1 MVGKVTTL
9 GDRAIKANVAR
20 QFFGVDGSGI
30 KVGIISTSFNALS
43 GLNTDISS
51 GDLPGKGNILGYNKP
66 VNIIVD
72 SSNPLYAD
80 DEGRALGQI
89 IHDIAPGAEL
99 FFHTFLDDEDEAI
112 AAEESFSK
120 AVSALVAQSVDII
133 VEDSVL
139 ASPLLQ
145 NGKAAKSVED
155 AIDKG
160 VTFISAAG
168 NNGGISYESR
178 FRVGTEFELGDVKLQ
193 AHDFDIGE
201 NIDIFQNINV
211 LEENTLIRP
220 FLSWNEPIRKI
231 ESEYIQ
237 FLVNTPELPSLENI
251 VGISFPPNESLVNAS
266 ISEFSYAPRKGEELY
281 FIIAKPADTENSQ
294 TDFFKWISGANGL
307 DRSTDYEY
315 INESANNRT
324 VYGSSNAPNSITVG
338 ATNIDNPTEIR
349 SYSSRGASPIL
360 LDSQGNKLAK
370 PILRNKPEVYAPDG
384 VETAFAP
391 NSPFAVFRGTSASA
405 PHIAGSVALMLDRS
419 DGNLTP
425 EEIRT
430 KVQNTALSIG
440 EGSGLVQAD
449 RAVIESF
456 VSEKIGSDCTDF
468 LYGGDSADNLY
479 GNKGADI
486 LIGRGGQDYLVGGEG
501 KDILLGGKG
510 NDVLDG
516 GKGNDFLIGGKGADR
531 FVLRSLYGQDKIL
544 DYHPGEDFFIL
555 EELTFEQITITQGSF
570 STSIQ
575 VTNTQERLAELIGI
589 QASTIGVDNF
599 IALA

>member
-43 GLNTDISS
+43 GLDTDIKS
-51 GDLPGKGNILGYNKP
+51 GDLPGKDNILGYNKP
-66 VNIIVD
+66 VKIIAD

-99 FFHTFLDDEDEAI
+99 FFHTVLDDEDEAI
-112 AAEESFSK
+112 VTEESFSQ
-120 AVSALVAQSVDII
+120 AVSALVAQGVDII

-145 NGKAAKSVED
+145 DGKAAKSVEY
-155 AIDKG
+155 AVNKG

-168 NNGGISYESR
+168 NNGGISYER
-178 FRVGTEFELGDVKLQ
+178 KFRVGAEFELGGLQFQ

-201 NIDIFQNINV
+201 NIDIFQNVNV

-220 FLSWNEPIRKI
+220 FLSWNEPTGKV
-231 ESEYIQ
+231 ESKYIQ
-237 FLVNTPELPSLENI
+237 FLVNTPELPSLNNI
-251 VGISFPPNESLVNAS
+251 VRISVSPNESLVDTALAVL
-266 ISEFSYAPRKGEELY
+266 SYAPNKGEELY
-281 FIIAKPADTENSQ
+281 FVIAKLADTENSK

-315 INESANNRT
+315 IDESANNRT

-349 SYSSRGASPIL
+349 SYSSRGGSPIL
-360 LDSQGNKLAK
+360 LDSEGNRLTK

-391 NSPFAVFRGTSASA
+391 DSRFAVFRGTSASA
-405 PHIAGSVALMLDRS
+405 PHVAGLVALMLDRA

-430 KVQNTALSIG
+430 KVQNTALSIE

-449 RAVIESF
+449 RAVIEAF
-456 VSEKIGSDCTDF
+456 VSEKIGSNCTDF
-468 LYGGDSADNLY
+468 LYGTDSADNLY

-486 LIGRGGQDYLVGGEG
+486 LVGRGGQDYLVGGDG
-501 KDILLGGKG
+501 QDILLGGNG

-516 GKGNDFLIGGKGADR
+516 GKDNDILIGGKGADR
-531 FVLRSLYGQDKIL
+531 FVLQSGGGQDKII
-544 DYHPGEDFFIL
+544 DYRDGEDFFIL
-555 EELTFEQITITQGSF
+555 GNLTFEQITITQGIF

-575 VTNTQERLAELIGI
+575 VTDTQEKLAELVGI
-589 QASTIGVDNF
+589 QTSTIGVENF
-599 IALA
+599 IALV

>member
-1 MVGKVTTL
+1 MVGKVTTS
-9 GDRAIKANVAR
+9 GDIAIRANVAR
-20 QFFGVDGSGI
+20 QLFGVDGSGI

-43 GLNTDISS
+43 GLNTDVKS
-51 GDLPGKGNILGYNKP
+51 GDLPGEANPLGYNKP
-66 VNIIVD
+66 VNILAD
-72 SSNPLYAD
+72 SRNPLFAD

-89 IHDIAPGAEL
+89 VHDIAPGAEL
-99 FFHTFLDDEDEAI
+99 FFHTILDDKDEVI
-112 AAEESFSK
+112 VTEESFSK
-120 AVSALVAQSVDII
+120 AVSTLVAEGVDII
-133 VEDSVL
+133 VEDSL
-139 ASPLLQ
+139 LPSPLLQ
-145 NGKAAKSVED
+145 DGKAAESVKD

-168 NNGGISYESR
+168 NNGGISYEST
-178 FRVGTEFELGDVKLQ
+178 FRSGSEFELGGVKLQ
-193 AHDFDIGE
+193 AHDFDVGE
-201 NIDIFQNINV
+201 RIDIFQNINIS
-211 LEENTLIRP
+211 EDNTLIRP
-220 FLSWNEPIRKI
+220 LLSWNEPTREI

-237 FLVNTPELPSLENI
+237 FLVSTPELPNPDNI
-251 VGISFPPNESLVNAS
+251 VGISLPPNEFALDAP
-266 ISEFSYAPRKGEELY
+266 ISALSYTPKKGEELY
-281 FIIAKPADTENSQ
+281 FIVAKPANADK
-294 TDFFKWISGANGL
+294 TDFFKWVSSANGL

-315 INESANNRT
+315 IDEGANNQT

-349 SYSSRGASPIL
+349 SYSSRGSSPIL
-360 LDSQGNKLAK
+360 LDSEGNKLAE
-370 PILRNKPEVYAPDG
+370 PTLRNKPEVYAPDG

-391 NSPFAVFRGTSASA
+391 DSPFADFRGTSASA
-405 PHIAGSVALMLDRS
+405 PHVAGLVALMLDRA

-430 KVQNTALSIG
+430 KVQDTALSIE

-456 VSEKIGSDCTDF
+456 VSQKIGSDYKDF
-468 LYGGDSADNLY
+468 IYGTDSADNLY
-479 GNKGADI
+479 GNNGADI
-486 LIGRGGQDYLVGGEG
+486 LIGGRGRDYLVGGEG
-501 KDILLGGKG
+501 ADILIGGSG

-516 GKGNDFLIGGKGADR
+516 GKGNDILIGGERADR
-531 FVLRSLYGQDKIL
+531 FVLRSLYGQDQIL

-555 EELTFEQITITQGSF
+555 EDLTFEQLTITQGSF

-589 QASTIGVDNF
+589 QASTIGVENF